1 MKTRMAFFSLLA
13 LTVLPLRMGYAKSLA
28 EWLIKPGGS
37 PPVITHW
44 FASEELHHGDIWK
57 IYLEAND
64 PDGDMRKF
72 VCVFDQVGY
81 GPYSADYVVIK
92 RQHREKLRG
101 YLTFFSSAGAGLW
114 LPEWTQLKLKVYIQD
129 KDGNTSNKVIFPLV
143 LSRGAKQGPPPP
155 PFVSGQLDKLGT
167 ITVELINPEWNGNK
181 ERIPWGIIFH

>member
-1 MKTRMAFFSLLA
+1 MAIFSLLA
-13 LTVLPLRMGYAKSLA
+13 FMVLSLRIGYAKSLA

-64 PDGDMRKF
+64 PDGDMRQF

-81 GPYSADYVVIK
+81 GSYSADYVVIK
-92 RQHREKLRG
+92 NPHREKLRG
-101 YLTFFSSAGAGLW
+101 YLRFFSSAGAGLRM
-114 LPEWTQLKLKVYIQD
+114 PEWTQLSLTAYIQD
-129 KDGNTSNKVIFPLV
+129 KGGNASNKVVFPLV

-155 PFVSGQLDKLGT
+155 PFDSGHLDKLGT
-167 ITVELINPEWNGNK
+167 IMVELINPEWNGNE
-181 ERIPWGIIFH
+181 ERIPRGIIFR